1 MNGVDIV
8 SVLLGAVAGVAHI
21 ADHIP
26 GSYHA
31 ALLQIKGIG
40 KILPQMG
47 VIIIALLIK
56 AADAD
61 PPASVP
67 VPAKSLHIAGFNGG
81 YGGSDLPHHIMAK
94 VGSFVA
100 IASGGTKIVIIA
112 VVKSFG
118 NGRKGFQP
126 VNLFP
131 CLSAGIIHLLDLI
144 FSHHPAKN
152 SFISFQIIRI
162 IGKLL
167 CQLI

>member
-8 SVLLGAVAGVAHI
+8 GVLLGAVAGVAHI

-67 VPAKSLHIAGFNGG
+67 VPAKSLHIAGFNA
-81 YGGSDLPHHIMAK
+81 DDRCANMN
-94 VGSFVA
+94 
-100 IASGGTKIVIIA
+100 VILYQSNYRGEHA
-112 VVKSFG
+112 F
-118 NGRKGFQP
+118 
-126 VNLFP
+126 
-131 CLSAGIIHLLDLI
+131 
-144 FSHHPAKN
+144 
-152 SFISFQIIRI
+152 
-162 IGKLL
+162 
-167 CQLI
+167 